1 MKKDR
6 SEPSTDVNGVDENGI
21 TVETILAKIEP
32 NSDPNLEKQLKKSQR
47 MLPTSL
53 SEVKK
58 ESSRLQ
64 NLINKENERIS
75 GLGKE
80 EILNEIMKRLEADAQ
95 GEGVGNIDLE
105 DIHTIGV
112 ALIKNFCSINAAA
125 NELGLMPA
133 RLRYLIV
140 HSDELQVYYQIAHEA
155 VKGLTDEQ
163 VIKGLKV
170 GDENII
176 KMVFQKMYAGRNKGG
191 YNIAELG
198 TIGYNDPLAQ
208 QLAAATEDDRR
219 QSQVKV
225 EFNFVQ
231 QEVRSDFQKI
241 EAADDVLE
249 GEYEM
254 VKEDENENNSTESKG
269 E

>member
-1 MKKDR
+1 
-6 SEPSTDVNGVDENGI
+6 
-21 TVETILAKIEP
+21 
-32 NSDPNLEKQLKKSQR
+32 
-47 MLPTSL
+47 
-53 SEVKK
+53 
-58 ESSRLQ
+58 
-64 NLINKENERIS
+64 
-75 GLGKE
+75 
-80 EILNEIMKRLEADAQ
+80 
-95 GEGVGNIDLE
+95 
-105 DIHTIGV
+105 
-112 ALIKNFCSINAAA
+112 
-125 NELGLMPA
+125 
-133 RLRYLIV
+133 
-140 HSDELQVYYQIAHEA
+140 
-155 VKGLTDEQ
+155 
-163 VIKGLKV
+163 
-170 GDENII
+170 
-176 KMVFQKMYAGRNKGG
+176 MVFQKMYAGRNKGG

-231 QEVRSDFQKI
+231 KEVRSDFQKI